1 MGVGI
6 ELVAAALERNFPELT
21 LGIID
26 SDHIR
31 RSCEVFPL
39 IDRSDIIL
47 STQMGA
53 LIADPRIASV
63 IFPLFELNYSVPEYD
78 FEESLYAQV
87 SYIKKQKKPIFLQ
100 TFSPE
105 NPLIQ
110 ELVFGNFR
118 SYLEVL
124 KKERRDFHYPPYV
137 DFVTIRV
144 HHRDQE
150 RVRHWIVALREMIA
164 ECDLSETFVA
174 SDTDIWEKHHGE
186 WMQKIILKGKNVSDI
201 LSHISASIV
210 KNRHIFVDWH

>member
-1 MGVGI
+1 
-6 ELVAAALERNFPELT
+6 
-21 LGIID
+21 
-26 SDHIR
+26 
-31 RSCEVFPL
+31 
-39 IDRSDIIL
+39 
-47 STQMGA
+47 MGA
-53 LIADPRIASV
+53 LITDDRVASV

-78 FEESLYAQV
+78 FEESLYAHV

-118 SYLEVL
+118 SYLEML
-124 KKERRDFHYPPYV
+124 KRERRDFHYPPYV

-144 HHRDQE
+144 HHHDKE
-150 RVRHWIVALREMIA
+150 RVKHWVVALGEMIA
-164 ECDLSETFVA
+164 EADLSETFFA
-174 SDTDIWEKHHGE
+174 SDTEIWEKHHGE

-201 LSHISASIV
+201 LSRIGTYIV